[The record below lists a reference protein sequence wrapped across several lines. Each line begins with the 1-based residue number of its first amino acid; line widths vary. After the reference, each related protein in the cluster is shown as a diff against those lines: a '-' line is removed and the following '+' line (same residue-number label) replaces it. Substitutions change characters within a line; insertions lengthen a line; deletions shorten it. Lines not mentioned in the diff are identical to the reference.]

1 MEHRSACAV
10 GMRIP
15 ARSDACCG
23 SHREWHLKLA
33 LLLSFCLA
41 LALSASSLPQ
51 TQSRTEASA
60 TVSKARALLQ
70 QGNTEQVIKLLS
82 HYLQAHS
89 KDSYAR
95 LTLGQA
101 YAIAGRNDRATD
113 EFETVLRE
121 APTNYVALAALG
133 EIYYRANQLER
144 AEPLLARAAK
154 LSQGTPQ
161 IRMEWAIV
169 LARLHR
175 YKEAKNALVGV
186 PVPKGAEDGIAYH
199 RLKAS
204 IEAGLGGSAEAAVQM
219 EKALALKPDDAGLAI
234 GTAAAELQ
242 NKNWARAAELA
253 EPVFSWSDD
262 PGAGLVLLEAQ
273 LGMSADYHSTLGKLR
288 SASLPPEQEGEF
300 RERLAQILIDHS
312 KTAEAVQ
319 ELTKA
324 AELHPDRANVIFN
337 LALARYRAGLLDDA
351 IASAERCKTL
361 GDSAEVEDLLG
372 DLQEARGDNLA
383 AVRSY
388 QAAVSLA
395 PGEEKYRLSLA
406 LELIQHKSF
415 DAAKAVLEQAEG
427 LRPESWRIQLAL
439 GMVEHFAGTDE
450 AASQIL
456 LRAAN
461 LVSDPLIA
469 LKYIGEIQMDQASP
483 PDPAALAKLCQYA
496 NAHPSEGNMQ
506 LYCGALLFRRD
517 YASGE
522 KTGAEEILRR
532 LQAAGRLL
540 PANAAPHCQLGK
552 AYRRMGRWQEALSES
567 RTCVQM
573 DPDSA
578 EGHYRLAQIY
588 QHAGQQAQSEEEMK
602 LYEAASKKVADE
614 NARRDETIKTFL
626 YTIRKDAPDRN

>member
-1 MEHRSACAV
+1 
-10 GMRIP
+10 MRIP
-15 ARSDACCG
+15 ARADACCG
-23 SHREWHLKLA
+23 SHRGWHLKLA

-41 LALSASSLPQ
+41 LASSASSLPQ

-70 QGNTEQVIKLLS
+70 QGNTEQVINLLS

-89 KDSYAR
+89 KDSSAR

-101 YAIAGRNDRATD
+101 YAMAGRNDRATD

-219 EKALALKPDDAGLAI
+219 EKALALKPDDAGLAMA
-234 GTAAAELQ
+234 TAAAELQ

-253 EPVFSWSDD
+253 EPVFSRSDD

-288 SASLPPEQEGEF
+288 SASLPPEQDGEF
-300 RERLAQILIDHS
+300 RERLAQVLIDHG

-372 DLQEARGDNLA
+372 DIQEARGDNLA

-406 LELIQHKSF
+406 LELIH
-415 DAAKAVLEQAEG
+415 
-427 LRPESWRIQLAL
+427 
-439 GMVEHFAGTDE
+439 
-450 AASQIL
+450 
-456 LRAAN
+456 
-461 LVSDPLIA
+461 IA
-469 LKYIGEIQMDQASP
+469 LKYLGEIQMDQASP
-483 PDPAALAKLCQYA
+483 PDPVALAKLCQYA
-496 NAHPSEGNMQ
+496 DAHPSEGNMQ
-506 LYCGALLFRRD
+506 LYCGALLLRRD

-626 YTIRKDAPDRN
+626 YTIRKEAPDRN